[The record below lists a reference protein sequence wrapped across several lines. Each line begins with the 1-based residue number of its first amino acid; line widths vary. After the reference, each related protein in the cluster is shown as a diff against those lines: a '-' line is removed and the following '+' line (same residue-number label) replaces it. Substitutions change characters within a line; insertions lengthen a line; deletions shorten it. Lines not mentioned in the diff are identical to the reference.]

1 MKKLL
6 ILGGDHF
13 TIPVVE
19 AAHKQGYYVITC
31 DYLPDNVAHKHSDE
45 FVNFSTIDKE
55 GILTWAK
62 KNPIDGV
69 VTFTDSGVVTTAYL
83 QDRLGLPR
91 IGPLES
97 VEILQNKA
105 RFRQFLTDN
114 GFTVPKAKG
123 FSRKEDALASKDF
136 FRLPII
142 VKPVDAAGSKGVTK
156 VSEWSQ
162 LEAAIDWAIQYSFSG
177 DFIIESFIEKQ
188 GCSSDS
194 DCFSING
201 QFKFIS
207 FSAQRFDD
215 KAAGEYTPAAYSWP
229 STLGRV
235 VEKEL
240 SKELQRLISLL
251 GMKTTVY
258 NVETRVGTDG
268 KPYIMEVSPRGGGNR
283 LSEMMRFATGVDMI
297 TGAVRAAVGD
307 PVYDVE
313 QKPLDGNWAEI
324 IVHADKAGVLD
335 GIVIEPE
342 MEPNVKERDF
352 WYKRGDSVKEF
363 QSARDA
369 IGTLV
374 MRFDTADDLE
384 YAITHQREWL
394 KVIVY
399 EVY

>member
-45 FVNFSTIDKE
+45 FINYSTTDKE
-55 GILTWAK
+55 GILEWAK

-69 VTFTDSGVVTTAYL
+69 VTFTDSGVVTTVYL
-83 QDRLGLPR
+83 QHHLGLPQ

-136 FRLPII
+136 FNLPVI

-156 VSEWSQ
+156 VSDWSE
-162 LEAAIDWAIQYSFSG
+162 LEAAVDWAIKFSFSG
-177 DFIIESFIEKQ
+177 DFIIESFIKKK

-194 DCFSING
+194 DCFSVDG
-201 QFKFIS
+201 KFKFMS
-207 FSAQRFDD
+207 YSAQRFDE

-229 STLGRV
+229 STLGK
-235 VEKEL
+235 EAEEEL
-240 SKELQRLISLL
+240 SKELQRLITLL

-268 KPYIMEVSPRGGGNR
+268 KAYIMEISPRGGGNR
-283 LSEMMRFATGVDMI
+283 LSEMMRLATGVDMI
-297 TGAVRAAVGD
+297 TSAVRSAVGD
-307 PVYDVE
+307 PIFDME
-313 QKPLDGNWAEI
+313 QKPLNGYWAEI
-324 IVHADKAGVLD
+324 IVHADKTGILD
-335 GIVIEPE
+335 KYVIDSQFEPSIIE
-342 MEPNVKERDF
+342 KDF
-352 WYKRGDSVKEF
+352 WFKKGDAVKEF

-369 IGTLV
+369 IGTIV
-374 MRFDTADDLE
+374 MRFDTADLLE
-384 YAITHQREWL
+384 YAITHQRDWL
-394 KVIVY
+394 QIVIH
-399 EVY
+399 

>member
-31 DYLPDNVAHKHSDE
+31 DYLPGNVAHKHSDE
-45 FVNFSTIDKE
+45 YVNFSTTDKE
-55 GILTWAK
+55 GLLAWAK

-83 QDRLGLPR
+83 QHHLGLPQ

-105 RFRQFLTDN
+105 RFRQFLTN
-114 GFTVPKAKG
+114 HGFTVPKAKG
-123 FSRKEDALASKDF
+123 FSKKEDALAFKDF
-136 FRLPII
+136 FTLPVI

-156 VSEWSQ
+156 VSDWSE
-162 LEAAIDWAIQYSFSG
+162 LESAVDWAIQYSFSG

-194 DCFSING
+194 DCFSVDG
-201 QFKFIS
+201 QFKFLS
-207 FSAQRFDD
+207 FSAQRFDE

-229 STLGRV
+229 STLGDV
-235 VEKEL
+235 AEAEL
-240 SKELQRLISLL
+240 SSELQRLISLL

-268 KPYIMEVSPRGGGNR
+268 KAYIMEISPRGGGNR

-297 TGAVRAAVGD
+297 TAAVRAAVGD
-307 PVYDVE
+307 SVCGME
-313 QKPLDGNWAEI
+313 QKPLDGHWAEI
-324 IVHADKAGVLD
+324 IVHADKSGILD
-335 GIVIEPE
+335 RVAIDPF
-342 MEPNVKERDF
+342 MESYVHSKDF
-352 WYKRGDSVKEF
+352 WFKQGDSVKEF
-363 QSARDA
+363 KSARDA
-369 IGTLV
+369 IGTMVL
-374 MRFDTADDLE
+374 RFDNAEQLE
-384 YAITHQREWL
+384 SAITNQRDWL
-394 KVIVY
+394 QVIVK
-399 EVY
+399 

>member
-1 MKKLL
+1 MKRLL
-6 ILGGDHF
+6 VLGGDHF

-31 DYLPDNVAHKHSDE
+31 DYLPGNVAHKHSDE
-45 FVNFSTIDKE
+45 YVNFSTTDKE
-55 GILTWAK
+55 GLHAWAK

-83 QDRLGLPR
+83 QHHLGLPQ

-105 RFRQFLTDN
+105 RFRQFLTDH

-123 FSRKEDALASKDF
+123 FSKKEDALASKDF
-136 FRLPII
+136 FTLPVI

-156 VSEWSQ
+156 VSNWDE
-162 LEAAIDWAIQYSFSG
+162 LESAVDWAIQYSFSG

-194 DCFSING
+194 DCFSVDG
-201 QFKFIS
+201 QFRFLS
-207 FSAQRFDD
+207 FSAQRFDE

-229 STLGRV
+229 STLGDV
-235 VEKEL
+235 AEAEL
-240 SKELQRLISLL
+240 SAELQRLISLL

-268 KPYIMEVSPRGGGNR
+268 KAYIMEISPRGGGNR

-297 TGAVRAAVGD
+297 TAAVRAAVGD
-307 PVYDVE
+307 SVSGME
-313 QKPLDGNWAEI
+313 QKPLDGHWAEI
-324 IVHADKAGVLD
+324 IVHADKSGILD
-335 GIVIEPE
+335 RVAIDPS
-342 MEPNVKERDF
+342 MESYVHSKDF
-352 WYKRGDSVKEF
+352 WFKQGDSVKEF
-363 QSARDA
+363 KSARDA
-369 IGTLV
+369 IGTMVL
-374 MRFDTADDLE
+374 RFDNAEQLE
-384 YAITHQREWL
+384 SAITNQRDWL
-394 KVIVY
+394 QVIVK
-399 EVY
+399 

>member
-1 MKKLL
+1 MKRLL

-19 AAHKQGYYVITC
+19 AAHKQGYYAITC
-31 DYLPDNVAHKHSDE
+31 DYLPGNVAHKHSDE
-45 FVNFSTIDKE
+45 FINFSTIDKE
-55 GILTWAK
+55 GILEWAK

-83 QDRLGLPR
+83 QHNLGLPQ

-105 RFRQFLTDN
+105 RFRQFLFAH
-114 GFTVPKAKG
+114 GFNVPKAKG

-136 FRLPII
+136 FTLPVI

-156 VSEWSQ
+156 VSDWSE
-162 LEAAIDWAIQYSFSG
+162 LETAVDWAINYSFSG

-194 DCFSING
+194 DCFSVVG
-201 QFKFIS
+201 QFKFMS
-207 FSAQRFDD
+207 FSAQRFDE

-229 STLGRV
+229 STLGK
-235 VEKEL
+235 EAEEEL
-240 SKELQRLISLL
+240 SRELQRLITLL
-251 GMKTTVY
+251 GMKTSVF

-268 KPYIMEVSPRGGGNR
+268 KPYIMELTPRGGGNR
-283 LSEMMRFATGVDMI
+283 LSEMMRLATGVDMI
-297 TGAVRAAVGD
+297 TAAVRAAVGD
-307 PVYDVE
+307 SVYDVE
-313 QKPLDGNWAEI
+313 QKPLNGCWAEI
-324 IVHADKAGVLD
+324 IVHADKTGILD
-335 GIVIEPE
+335 SIAISSE
-342 MEPNVKERDF
+342 MEPCVIEKDF
-352 WYKRGDSVKEF
+352 WFKKGDAVKEF

-374 MRFDTADDLE
+374 LRFQLAEELE
-384 YAITHQREWL
+384 KAITNQREWL
-394 KVIVY
+394 KVV
-399 EVY
+399 VK